1 MVERSSV
8 QTCFETD
15 LNVVLE
21 VKIRQYFLQPKSFFE
36 SFTITREVVLYGY
49 QSYLP
54 SVSSVSNT
62 SYSIA

>member
-21 VKIRQYFLQPKSFFE
+21 VKIRQYFLQPKSFFK
-36 SFTITREVVLYGY
+36 SFAITREVVLYGY

-54 SVSSVSNT
+54 SV
-62 SYSIA
+62 